1 MLPPP
6 PSLYFSLF
14 GGMLYRANSD
24 EEAVLDAFQIPLKQQ
39 PPGSC
44 KKCHGQFHTG
54 YDTILRLFILCS
66 QCSRKCLDME
76 KILQKRKL
84 ARK

>member
-1 MLPPP
+1 MNTSPNP
-6 PSLYFSLF
+6 LYFSLF
-14 GGMLYRANSD
+14 GGMLYQANPD
-24 EEAVLDAFQIPLKQQ
+24 EEAILDAFQIPLKQT
-39 PPGSC
+39 PSGSC

-54 YDTILRLFILCS
+54 YDTTQRVFIMCS

-76 KILQKRKL
+76 RILQKRKP